1 MSGHTLFSPSK
12 AHMWMECPGS
22 FAFPAN
28 TTDDGKSS
36 SFADDGT
43 ASHALAALCLLG
55 NQDAESQ
62 LGVKI
67 TVNGVDYLV
76 DEERASF
83 VQVYLDLV
91 RQHAIGRELL
101 VEHRIDLS
109 HWLGKD
115 QGGTLD
121 AGIIGKGIV
130 EVIDLKYGTGEKV
143 FASYESPMG
152 TILPNHQLG
161 LYAAGMLRD
170 AELLGY
176 HWIPKVRL
184 IVCQPRLH
192 HIDEKDFTAEEI
204 MALADRATAASDQA
218 ANAMVGTPAQAEA
231 WMFPGEKTCRWC
243 KAKSQ
248 CPKLAAY
255 VVEQTRADFD
265 EIIEAGMP
273 IPIPETRAG
282 MGELSRSMRAV
293 PLIEQWCSA
302 VRQEVHNAVAEGQEV
317 RGSDGLPMK
326 FVEGKLGSRKWI
338 DEEAAAA
345 ALVGQLGP
353 KAYQPQKVLTAPQAA
368 KLLDKKKTAA
378 MWTDIFEP
386 MIHKPPGKPQLALGS
401 DERPTYTGAAT
412 GDEFEEIGNAN
423 E

>member
-1 MSGHTLFSPSK
+1 MTAHSVFSPSK

-28 TTDDGKSS
+28 TTNDGKSS
-36 SFADDGT
+36 TFADDGT
-43 ASHALAALCLLG
+43 ASHNLAARCLESG
-55 NQDAESQ
+55 EDAEYF
-62 LGVKI
+62 LGTKSTI
-67 TVNGVDYLV
+67 NGNDYV
-76 DEERASF
+76 TDEERAGF

-91 RQHAIGRELL
+91 RQHAIGRELFI
-101 VEHRIDLS
+101 EHRIDLS
-109 HWLGKD
+109 YWLGSGE
-115 QGGTLD
+115 GGTLD

-152 TILPNHQLG
+152 TTLPNHQLG
-161 LYAAGMLRD
+161 LYAAGLLRD

-184 IVCQPRLH
+184 IVCQPRLY
-192 HIDEKDFTAEEI
+192 HIDEKEFTAEEI
-204 MALADRATAASDQA
+204 MTLADRATAESNLAATAMAS
-218 ANAMVGTPAQAEA
+218 TPAQATA
-231 WMFPGEKTCRWC
+231 LMFPSEKTCRWC

-265 EIIEAGMP
+265 TIAAEP
-273 IPIPETRAG
+273 PVVDNNPES
-282 MGELSRSMRAV
+282 LSRNMIAV
-293 PLIEQWCSA
+293 PLVEQWCAS
-302 VRQEVHNAVAEGQEV
+302 VRIAVHNTVAEGGEV
-317 RGSDGLPMK
+317 IGTDGLPMK

-338 DEEAAAA
+338 DEVAAEA
-345 ALVGQLGP
+345 ALVGQVGP
-353 KAYQPQKVLTAPQAA
+353 KAYQPQRVITAPQAA

-378 MWTDIFEP
+378 LWTDIFEP

-401 DERPTYTGAAT
+401 DERPTYTGAAA
-412 GDEFEEIGNAN
+412 GDEFEEIGN